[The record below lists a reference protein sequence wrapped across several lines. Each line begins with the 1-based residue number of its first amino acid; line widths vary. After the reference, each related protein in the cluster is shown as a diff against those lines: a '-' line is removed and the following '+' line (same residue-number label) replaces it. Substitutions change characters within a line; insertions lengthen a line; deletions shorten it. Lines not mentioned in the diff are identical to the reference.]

1 MRHHIY
7 NICPFWTKF
16 SVNIRNRIYFYNC
29 VFIDCLN
36 QNYWQDKGMKLA
48 STPPIIRKLNFDR
61 FKNEWCLSA
70 SHHIKVHR
78 LNLYPVFFCEKQLTP
93 SGWKILLILRQKE
106 RVKNRSKKFFSPFFF
121 QYISRIT
128 IHWSFYEEIERFHP
142 SEDNLS

>member
-16 SVNIRNRIYFYNC
+16 SVNIWNRIYFYNC

-48 STPPIIRKLNFDR
+48 STPPIIRKLNFDQ

-78 LNLYPVFFCEKQLTP
+78 LNLYPVFFVKNNWRHQDEKYY
-93 SGWKILLILRQKE
+93 WFWDKKE
-106 RVKNRSKKFFSPFFF
+106 RVKNRSKNFFLPLFSIHIKNNHSLIILWRNWK
-121 QYISRIT
+121 ISSIRG
-128 IHWSFYEEIERFHP
+128 
-142 SEDNLS
+142 